1 MSRLYLEAASV
12 LEKVLFQK
20 MGVKNAVYASRCTP
34 KQKPAILGIVSKVVA
49 NHKLLQGALEAIG
62 AFKTEEKMRTGL
74 LFVMAS
80 ELVLG
85 AGEIRG
91 GGAVKRFLVGQL
103 EELKEY
109 VKKSGRAIVE
119 TKQEGS
125 DLPRYLR
132 VNSNRFKSVDAA
144 IAKLKAEG
152 ISSIEKDDM
161 VPYLLIANARDTK
174 TIVNLDLVKRGDILL
189 QDKSTCVTAYALLG
203 NRQKAPCPP
212 IHVID
217 ACAAPGGKT
226 LHILENLR
234 PGDSLTAVE
243 RDEKRA
249 KILEERLNALG
260 DMKRGV
266 KVQVLN
272 CDFLKLLQDDPR
284 LETTVTHIN
293 LDPSC
298 SGSGM
303 AGPST
308 KGKDKLKTLAS
319 FQSMMLRHALN
330 EFEKVEVV
338 CYSTCSVL
346 SVENEDVVNE
356 NINHGFKV
364 DTQPLPKWW
373 KTTCDDGFIRTTPEK
388 DKCRGFFLAK
398 LVRSVS

>member
-20 MGVKNAVYASRCTP
+20 MGVKNAVYASKCAP

-74 LFVMAS
+74 LFVMTA

-85 AGEIRG
+85 SGEIRG

-103 EELKEY
+103 DELKDY
-109 VKKSGRAIVE
+109 VKKCGRAIVE
-119 TKQEGS
+119 TKAEGS
-125 DLPRYLR
+125 TLPRYLR
-132 VNSNRFKSVDAA
+132 VNVNRFKSVDAA
-144 IAKLKAEG
+144 VAKLKADG
-152 ISSIEKDDM
+152 INGIEKDEHI
-161 VPYLLIANARDTK
+161 PHLLVADAKETK
-174 TIVNLDLVKRGDILL
+174 NLVNLDIVKKGDILL

-203 NRQKAPCPP
+203 NRPKGPSSP

-234 PGDSLTAVE
+234 PGDSLTAIE
-243 RDEKRA
+243 LDPKRA
-249 KILEERLNALG
+249 QILEERLTALG
-260 DMKRGV
+260 DTKRGV

-272 CDFLKLLQDDPR
+272 CDYLKLLQDDAR
-284 LETTVTHIN
+284 LGTPVTHIN

-346 SVENEDVVNE
+346 SVENEDVVNA
-356 NINHGFKV
+356 NLDHGFKV
-364 DTQPLPKWW
+364 DMQPLPGWW